1 MASSP
6 RYRYPSYKRRS
17 PTIYDI
23 PPALPLRRDPIFW
36 VLCNHIGYKRK
47 ITQGE
52 SGYREDS
59 IRIIKS
65 Q

>member
-6 RYRYPSYKRRS
+6 RYCYSSYQKRS
-17 PTIYDI
+17 PIVYDI

-36 VLCNHIGYKRK
+36 AVCNHIGYKRK
-47 ITQGE
+47 ITQSE

-59 IRIIKS
+59 LRIIKS